1 MTSKALQVLNLKPGT
16 RTDEEIKKQYRKLAR
31 KYHPDRVKDPEK
43 RSEYENKFK
52 EISDAY
58 QFLTTETKS
67 ETNKPPIIQTVLS
80 VTLEELYQ
88 GVTKSVVVSCQT
100 VCHKC
105 PDHQNCNT
113 CHGQGCLVTWN
124 GIACICGKCGGTG
137 RLISNCK
144 YCGGSKVYMTN
155 KELEVNIKHEQ
166 NITVK
171 GQGHE
176 TPVSSIA
183 GDIHILLDLY
193 PHSDYEIL
201 ENDDLQLNITLDLKL
216 ALLGGKLDFTHLDNN
231 EYSVDIPECTK
242 LGQVLRISEL
252 GLSDK
257 DLLVNISNIN
267 FPKKL
272 TKENRELLSQI
283 EFN

>member
-43 RSEYENKFK
+43 RSEYEEKFK
-52 EISDAY
+52 EINDAY
-58 QFLTTETKS
+58 ELLTTKTKT
-67 ETNKPPIIQTVLS
+67 ETNKPPIIQTVLP

-100 VCHKC
+100 VCYKC
-105 PDHQNCNT
+105 PVHQNCNT

-124 GIACICGKCGGTG
+124 GVACICGKCGGTG
-137 RLISNCK
+137 RLIPDCK
-144 YCGGSKVYMTN
+144 YCHGRKVYMIN

-166 NITVK
+166 SITVK

-176 TPVSSIA
+176 VPGSSVA
-183 GDIHILLDLY
+183 GDIYIVLDLY
-193 PHSDYEIL
+193 PHPDYEIL
-201 ENDDLQLNITLDLKL
+201 STNELQRNITLDLKL
-216 ALLGGKLDFTHLDNN
+216 ALLGGELLFVHLDQSKF
-231 EYSVDIPECTK
+231 SVEIPECTK
-242 LGQVLRISEL
+242 LNQVLRVPDL

-257 DLLVNISNIN
+257 DLLINVSHLN

-272 TKENRELLSQI
+272 SEKSRELLSQV
-283 EFN
+283 EFS